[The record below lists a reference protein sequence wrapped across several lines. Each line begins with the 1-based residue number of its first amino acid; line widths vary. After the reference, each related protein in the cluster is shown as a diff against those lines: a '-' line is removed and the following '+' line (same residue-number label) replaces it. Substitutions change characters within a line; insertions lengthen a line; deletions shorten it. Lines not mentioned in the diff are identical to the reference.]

1 MTRPVGAARRT
12 RRSGER
18 GQSLVEFAMV
28 VTVMLLLLLG
38 MLEFGFV
45 FDHHLTIEY
54 ASREGA
60 RTASAMANGG
70 GTVGCGSGQ
79 SPNAATVDPQIIAAV
94 QRVLTSPGSPIVPSR
109 VGTIKIYKATSTGDV
124 SGSSVNT
131 WVYSAGAGPVVDGK
145 ALDFVQSGGT
155 GWAACLRNN
164 GTPADSVGVSLS
176 YSYHLVTPLSA
187 IMGFF
192 GSGTGPTTIPITD
205 KTVMAL
211 NPGT

>member
-1 MTRPVGAARRT
+1 VTRPVGATRRT

-18 GQSLVEFAMV
+18 GQSLVEFSMV

-45 FDHHLTIEY
+45 FDHHLTVEY

-60 RTASAMANGG
+60 RTASALANGG
-70 GTVGCGSGQ
+70 GVVGCGTGQ
-79 SPNAATVDPQIIAAV
+79 SPNAASVDKQIIAAV
-94 QRVLTSPGSPIVPSR
+94 QRVLTSPGSPVVPSR
-109 VGTIKIYKATSTGDV
+109 VGSIKIYKATSTGAI

-131 WVYSAGAGPVVDGK
+131 WIYSAGAGPVVDGK

-164 GTPADSVGVSLS
+164 NTPADSVGVSLS

-187 IMGFF
+187 VMGFF
-192 GSGTGPTTIPITD
+192 GSGSGPTTIPITD

>member
-1 MTRPVGAARRT
+1 MTRPDVAFRRT
-12 RRSGER
+12 RRTGQR

-28 VTVMLLLLLG
+28 VTVMMLLLLG

-60 RTASAMANGG
+60 RTGSALANGG
-70 GTVGCGSGQ
+70 GVVGCGTGQ
-79 SPNAATVDPQIIAAV
+79 SPNAASVDKQIIAAV
-94 QRVLTSPGSPIVPSR
+94 QRVLTSPGSPVVPSR
-109 VGTIKIYKATSTGDV
+109 VGTIKLYKATSTGAI

-145 ALDFVQSGGT
+145 AIDFVQSGGT

-164 GTPADSVGVSLS
+164 GTPADSIGVSNNCS
-176 YSYHLVTPLSA
+176 
-187 IMGFF
+187 
-192 GSGTGPTTIPITD
+192 TGRETLCSSR
-205 KTVMAL
+205 KAWG
-211 NPGT
+211 PGPRVGEVSSTARGLR

>member
-1 MTRPVGAARRT
+1 VTRPDVAARRT
-12 RRSGER
+12 RRSGQR

-28 VTVMLLLLLG
+28 VTVMMLLLLG

-45 FDHHLTIEY
+45 FDHHLTVEY

-60 RTASAMANGG
+60 RTASALANGG
-70 GTVGCGSGQ
+70 GVVGCGTGQ
-79 SPNAATVDPQIIAAV
+79 SPNAATVDKQIIAAV
-94 QRVLTSPGSPIVPSR
+94 QRVLTSPGSPVVPSR
-109 VGTIKIYKATSTGDV
+109 VGTIKIYKATSTGAI

-145 ALDFVQSGGT
+145 ALDFIQSGGT

-164 GTPADSVGVSLS
+164 GTPADSVGVSLT

-187 IMGFF
+187 VMGFF
-192 GSGTGPTTIPITD
+192 GGGGPSTIPITD

>member
-1 MTRPVGAARRT
+1 MTRPDVAARRT
-12 RRSGER
+12 RRTGQR

-28 VTVMLLLLLG
+28 VTVMMLLLLG

-60 RTASAMANGG
+60 RTGSALANGG
-70 GTVGCGSGQ
+70 GVVGCGTGQ
-79 SPNAATVDPQIIAAV
+79 SPNAASVDKQIIAAV
-94 QRVLTSPGSPIVPSR
+94 QRVLTSPGSPVVPSR
-109 VGTIKIYKATSTGDV
+109 VGTIKHLQGHLDRRHQRQL
-124 SGSSVNT
+124 GQHL
-131 WVYSAGAGPVVDGK
+131 GLQRRAGPVVDGK

-164 GTPADSVGVSLS
+164 GTPADSIGVSLT

-187 IMGFF
+187 VMGFF
-192 GSGTGPTTIPITD
+192 GGGGPATIPIAD